1 MITTGWYITVLI
13 IVLLLNTHGHL
24 PYCNEHEKLKLGD
37 TQQTK
42 LFIFINTQG
51 MAEKW

>member
-1 MITTGWYITVLI
+1 VP
-13 IVLLLNTHGHL
+13 LLNTHGHL
-24 PYCNEHEKLKLGD
+24 PYCNEHEKLKLAD

-42 LFIFINTQG
+42 SFTIINTQG